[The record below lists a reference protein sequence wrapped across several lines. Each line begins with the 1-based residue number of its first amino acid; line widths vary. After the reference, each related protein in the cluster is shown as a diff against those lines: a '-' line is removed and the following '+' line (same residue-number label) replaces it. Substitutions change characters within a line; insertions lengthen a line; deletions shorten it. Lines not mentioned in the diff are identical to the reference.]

1 MQAAKNDGRIIGVLV
16 FLHLAT
22 GLITP
27 YIMLQAVSTSAS
39 DLAVAAG
46 METQIRLAV
55 ALLFVGG
62 LIPVAIA
69 IAAWPMVHP
78 RSRALAQWLLAL
90 AVVSLAMQIVE
101 NQHFLSL
108 LSLSLEHGRAT
119 GDAAA
124 VLAAT
129 APMVRAAWRWAHY
142 THLLSVVG
150 WMLFFCGVLFRLA
163 LVPRALAAAGI
174 VTTLMQLG
182 GITLPVLLGYRVPLP
197 QAAWGMPL
205 GVAYLGLSLWLL
217 ARGVAGHPADG
228 GLLPPPKPPEPL
240 G

>member
-1 MQAAKNDGRIIGVLV
+1 MRSTKSVGRIIGALVL
-16 FLHLAT
+16 LHVAT
-22 GLITP
+22 GLMTP
-27 YIMLQAVSTSAS
+27 YIMLQPLSAAPAS
-39 DLAVAAG
+39 DLAIAAG
-46 METQIRLAV
+46 MATQIRVAV

-62 LIPVAIA
+62 VIPVAIA
-69 IAAWPMVHP
+69 ITAWPMVRP

-108 LSLSLEHGRAT
+108 LSLSLEHGRAG

-129 APMVRAAWRWAHY
+129 APIVRAAWRWAHY

-150 WMLFFCGVLFRLA
+150 WMLLFCSVLFRLA

-182 GITLPVLLGYRVPLP
+182 GITLPVLLGYRVPFP
-197 QAAWGMPL
+197 PAAWGVPL
-205 GVAYLGLSLWLL
+205 GVAYLGLSLWLMV
-217 ARGVAGHPADG
+217 RGFPDQPADG
-228 GLLPPPKPPEPL
+228 GPPHA
-240 G
+240 

>member
-1 MQAAKNDGRIIGVLV
+1 MRSAKSVGRIIGALV

-22 GLITP
+22 GLMTP
-27 YIMLQAVSTSAS
+27 YIMLQSLSAS
-39 DLAVAAG
+39 PASALAVAAG

-62 LIPVAIA
+62 VIPVAIA
-69 IAAWPMVHP
+69 ITAWPMLLP
-78 RSRALAQWLLAL
+78 RSPALGQWLLAL

-108 LSLSLEHGRAT
+108 LSLSLEHGRAS
-119 GDAAA
+119 GDAVA

-142 THLLSVVG
+142 THLLSVVA
-150 WMLFFCGVLFRLA
+150 WMLLFCGVLFRLA

-174 VTTLMQLG
+174 VTTMMQLG
-182 GITLPVLLGYRVPLP
+182 GITLPVLLGYRVPLSP
-197 QAAWGMPL
+197 EAWGVPL
-205 GVAYLGLSLWLL
+205 GVAYLGLSLWLMASGFAAEP
-217 ARGVAGHPADG
+217 ARGEAPDA
-228 GLLPPPKPPEPL
+228 
-240 G
+240 

>member
-1 MQAAKNDGRIIGVLV
+1 MRSTKSVGRIIGALVL
-16 FLHLAT
+16 LHVAT
-22 GLITP
+22 GLMTP
-27 YIMLQAVSTSAS
+27 YIMLQALSAAPAS
-39 DLAVAAG
+39 DLAIAAG

-62 LIPVAIA
+62 VIPVAIA
-69 IAAWPMVHP
+69 ITAWPMVRP

-108 LSLSLEHGRAT
+108 LSLSLEHGRAG

-129 APMVRAAWRWAHY
+129 APIVRAAWRWAHY

-150 WMLFFCGVLFRLA
+150 WMLLFCGVLFRLA

-182 GITLPVLLGYRVPLP
+182 GITLPVLLGYRVPFP
-197 QAAWGMPL
+197 PAAWGVPL
-205 GVAYLGLSLWLL
+205 GVAYLGLSLWLMV
-217 ARGVAGHPADG
+217 RGFAEHPAD
-228 GLLPPPKPPEPL
+228 LAFLHAPPRP
-240 G
+240 

>member
-1 MQAAKNDGRIIGVLV
+1 MRSTKSVGRIIGALVL
-16 FLHLAT
+16 LHVAT
-22 GLITP
+22 GLMTP
-27 YIMLQAVSTSAS
+27 YIMLQALSAAPAS
-39 DLAVAAG
+39 DLAIAAG

-62 LIPVAIA
+62 VIPVAIA
-69 IAAWPMVHP
+69 ITAWPIVLP

-90 AVVSLAMQIVE
+90 AVVTLAMQIVE

-108 LSLSLEHGRAT
+108 LSLSLEHERAG

-129 APMVRAAWRWAHY
+129 APIVRAAWRWAHY

-150 WMLFFCGVLFRLA
+150 WMLLFCGVLFRLA

-182 GITLPVLLGYRVPLP
+182 GITLPVLLGYRVPFP
-197 QAAWGMPL
+197 PAAWGVPL
-205 GVAYLGLSLWLL
+205 GVAYLGLSLWLMV
-217 ARGVAGHPADG
+217 RGFAEHPAD
-228 GLLPPPKPPEPL
+228 LAFLHAPPRP
-240 G
+240 

>member
-1 MQAAKNDGRIIGVLV
+1 MRSTKSVGRIIGALVL
-16 FLHLAT
+16 LHVAT
-22 GLITP
+22 GLMTP
-27 YIMLQAVSTSAS
+27 YIMLQALSAAPAS
-39 DLAVAAG
+39 DLAIAAG

-62 LIPVAIA
+62 VIPVAIA
-69 IAAWPMVHP
+69 ITAWPIVLP

-90 AVVSLAMQIVE
+90 AVVTLAMQIVE

-108 LSLSLEHGRAT
+108 LSLSLEHGRAG

-129 APMVRAAWRWAHY
+129 APIVRAAWRWAHY

-150 WMLFFCGVLFRLA
+150 WMLLFCGVLFRLA

-182 GITLPVLLGYRVPLP
+182 GITLPVLLGYRVPFP
-197 QAAWGMPL
+197 PAAWGVPL
-205 GVAYLGLSLWLL
+205 GVAYLGLSLWLMV
-217 ARGVAGHPADG
+217 RGFAEHPAD
-228 GLLPPPKPPEPL
+228 LAFLHAPPRP
-240 G
+240 

>member
-1 MQAAKNDGRIIGVLV
+1 MRSTKSVGRIIGALV
-16 FLHLAT
+16 FLHMAT
-22 GLITP
+22 GLVTP
-27 YIMLQAVSTSAS
+27 YIMLKAVSASSAS

-46 METQIRLAV
+46 METQIRMAV

-62 LIPVAIA
+62 VIPVAIA
-69 IAAWPMVHP
+69 ITAWPVVLP
-78 RSRALAQWLLAL
+78 RSRALGQWLFAL

-108 LSLSLEHGRAT
+108 LSLSLEHGRAG
-119 GDAAA
+119 GDIAA

-150 WMLFFCGVLFRLA
+150 WMLLFCGVLFRLA

-174 VTTLMQLG
+174 ATTMMQLG
-182 GITLPVLLGYRVPLP
+182 GITLPVLLGYRVPFAP
-197 QAAWGMPL
+197 EVWGMPL
-205 GVAYLGLSLWLL
+205 GVAYLGLSLWLMTNGF
-217 ARGVAGHPADG
+217 ADQPADG
-228 GLLPPPKPPEPL
+228 GTGSGLA
-240 G
+240 GA

>member
-1 MQAAKNDGRIIGVLV
+1 MRSTKSVGRIIGALVL
-16 FLHLAT
+16 LHVAT
-22 GLITP
+22 GLMTP
-27 YIMLQAVSTSAS
+27 YIMLQSVSAAPAS
-39 DLAVAAG
+39 DLAIAAG

-62 LIPVAIA
+62 VIPVAIA
-69 IAAWPMVHP
+69 ITAWPVVLP

-108 LSLSLEHGRAT
+108 LSLSLEHGRA
-119 GDAAA
+119 GDDAAA

-142 THLLSVVG
+142 THLLSIVG
-150 WMLFFCGVLFRLA
+150 WMLLFCGVLFRLA

-182 GITLPVLLGYRVPLP
+182 GITLPVLLGYRVPFP
-197 QAAWGMPL
+197 PAAWGVPL
-205 GVAYLGLSLWLL
+205 GVAYLGLSLWLM
-217 ARGVAGHPADG
+217 ATGFADQPADG
-228 GLLPPPKPPEPL
+228 GPPHA
-240 G
+240 

>member
-1 MQAAKNDGRIIGVLV
+1 MRSTKSVGRIIGALVL
-16 FLHLAT
+16 LHVAT
-22 GLITP
+22 GLMTP
-27 YIMLQAVSTSAS
+27 YIMLQPLSAAPAS
-39 DLAVAAG
+39 DLAIAAG

-62 LIPVAIA
+62 VIPVAIA
-69 IAAWPMVHP
+69 ITAWPMVLP

-108 LSLSLEHGRAT
+108 LSLSLEHGRAG

-129 APMVRAAWRWAHY
+129 APIVRAAWRWAHY

-150 WMLFFCGVLFRLA
+150 WMLLFCGVLFRLA

-182 GITLPVLLGYRVPLP
+182 GITLPVLLGYRVPFP
-197 QAAWGMPL
+197 PAAWGVPL
-205 GVAYLGLSLWLL
+205 GVAYLGLSLWLMV
-217 ARGVAGHPADG
+217 RGFAEHPAD
-228 GLLPPPKPPEPL
+228 LAFLHAPPRP
-240 G
+240 